1 MNNSDVVTALAE
13 NWDMSLAETRRLLDT
28 IVNTFK
34 ENLAQGTSF
43 TIPELG
49 TFDTHTRSKR
59 RAYNPHYE
67 QFMMLPP
74 KRVVDFRPSK
84 GLKED
89 LKDVEL

>member
-1 MNNSDVVTALAE
+1 MNNSDVVSALAE

-28 IVNTFK
+28 IIDTFK
-34 ENLAQGTSF
+34 DQLAQGDSF

-59 RAYNPHYE
+59 RAFNPHYE
-67 QFMMLPP
+67 QYMMLPP
-74 KRVVDFRPSK
+74 KRVVDYRPSK

-89 LKDVEL
+89 VKDLEL